1 VRGGGRSGPGEKSL
15 RKGERRDGGE
25 KIERMKEERKGGE
38 KARKGDSRPTMVTTG
53 QSSLMLDEILEFIPN
68 TNFFVNAQ

>member
-1 VRGGGRSGPGEKSL
+1 
-15 RKGERRDGGE
+15 
-25 KIERMKEERKGGE
+25 MKEERKGGE